1 MPKDAHVDMRVA
13 EGLIRLLAG
22 GHTPTAKKLHKKLS
36 YKFVREERDKL
47 RSSAPDRTGKV
58 RKAVKART
66 TRSGGGAVFVDK
78 RRAPHFY
85 FVEAG
90 TKKRRTKKGANRGS
104 VDARPWIK
112 PWREKARARVRTDVM
127 EPLVAELKR
136 AILQGMKV

>member
-1 MPKDAHVDMRVA
+1 MAKEAHVDMRVA
-13 EGLIRLLAG
+13 EGLLKLLTG
-22 GHTPTAKKLHKKLS
+22 KHTPTAKKIHKRLS
-36 YKFVREERDKL
+36 YKFAREERDKL
-47 RSSAPDRTGKV
+47 RSSAPDRSGKT

-66 TRSGGGAVFVDK
+66 TRSGGAAVFVDK

-90 TKKRRTKKGANRGS
+90 TKKRRTKAGANRGS

-112 PWREKARARVRTDVM
+112 SWRESAKARVASEVVT
-127 EPLVAELKR
+127 PLLNEVKR